1 MVRAEAIGWR
11 AHAALTASAGVAK
24 VIAPLSCSF
33 YAEAAGEL
41 IWVGNPETLLHP
53 RAVLATVARVPDAG
67 ANVDV
72 TVDRVVPWQPFRP
85 RMTGDPA
92 MSGARTLRTVLTRLG
107 PPRGLARLLF
117 GADRDDA
124 VLMRARRHVREM
136 VSAGARDDAAGFA
149 EAARPLLGL
158 GEGLTPSGDDL
169 VGGALFACPLSGRTD
184 PAWDAAIARLVA
196 DARLRTHPISAR
208 LLADLAAGEAWAPLH
223 DLASA
228 LACVDVNAA
237 HRSARE
243 LTTLGD
249 SSGWSLLAGVVVGLS
264 TG

>member
-11 AHAALTASAGVAK
+11 AHAALTASDGVAK
-24 VIAPLSCSF
+24 VIAPLSRSF

-41 IWVGNPETLLHP
+41 IWVGTPDTLLHP
-53 RAVLATVARVPDAG
+53 RAVLATGARAPEAG
-67 ANVDV
+67 AAVYV
-72 TVDRVVPWQPFRP
+72 TPDRVVPWRAFRP
-85 RMTGDPA
+85 RMTSGIA
-92 MSGARTLRTVLTRLG
+92 MSCARTLRAVLTTLG
-107 PPRGLARLLF
+107 PPRGLARLLCD
-117 GADRDDA
+117 ADGDDA
-124 VLMRARRHVREM
+124 VLMRARPHVCEM
-136 VSAGARDDAAGFA
+136 VSARARDDAAGFA

-169 VGGALFACPLSGRTD
+169 VGGALFAGSLSGSTD

-196 DARLRTHPISAR
+196 DARMRTHPISAR

-228 LACVDVNAA
+228 LICADMNAA

-249 SSGWSLLAGVVVGLS
+249 SSGWSLLAGVIVGLS
-264 TG
+264 AG